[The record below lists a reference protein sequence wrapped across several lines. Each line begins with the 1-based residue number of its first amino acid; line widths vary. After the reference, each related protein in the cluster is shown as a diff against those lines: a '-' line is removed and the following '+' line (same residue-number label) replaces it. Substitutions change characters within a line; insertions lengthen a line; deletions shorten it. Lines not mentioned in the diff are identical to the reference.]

1 MLGSPR
7 GFALSRALARMGP
20 TRAHGPE
27 RQVGDLT
34 PPRRVDPSPGG
45 FTFRPVS
52 AETPAPEQH
61 EFKAEVAA
69 LLKLVTNSLYT
80 NSEIFLRELISN
92 AADALDKA
100 RFQALVDPTLTGT
113 DLPLEI
119 LVTAD
124 KQRGVLMLEDS
135 GIGMTR
141 EEASRNLG
149 TIAHSGTL
157 RYLEELRQARAE
169 GQITEASEVKL
180 IGQFG
185 VGFYSAFMVA
195 DEVVVTSLSGA
206 PGSEAVVWRS
216 SGDGNFTIVPG
227 QRAKRGTTIELHL
240 KGEAKEFLERWRLE
254 GLIKRYSNYVTHPI
268 KLALVDEQGER
279 KDEPKQVNAAAAI
292 WARSPSELSDDEYGE
307 FYKHVMGGFVMPG
320 DEPFARIHFS
330 ADAPIQFHALLYV
343 PGRAP
348 ADLFQEDRKA
358 LQLFARRVLVIENCD
373 TLLPQYLRF
382 VRGVVDSEDLP
393 LNVSRE
399 MLQENKSLAAIRRQL
414 TRKVLKQ
421 LADLAEQDADK
432 YAKLWAE
439 FGSVIK
445 EGLHLD
451 QGHRDEL
458 TKLLRWRSAGQADT
472 LLGLTQYVASMPEGQ
487 SVIYY
492 IAGPDEQALRNSPHL
507 EGIRAKGYDVLLM
520 SDPVDEWVL
529 QSLAEFE
536 GKEFRSVTQGEIE
549 REDDKQDDDDSSDEP
564 KDKPDEPSAIDPLLA
579 KAKAVL
585 GERVRSVKAS
595 KRLTESPSCLI
606 DAAGGLSR
614 NMERILR
621 LAQPGTKLG
630 SSARILELNPDH
642 AVVKAANTLAIEQP
656 DDPRL
661 VEWIETLH
669 DLAALAEGTIADP
682 AGTAKRFQ
690 RLLGQV
696 VAR

>member
-1 MLGSPR
+1 VSD
-7 GFALSRALARMGP
+7 
-20 TRAHGPE
+20 E
-27 RQVGDLT
+27 N
-34 PPRRVDPSPGG
+34 
-45 FTFRPVS
+45 PV
-52 AETPAPEQH
+52 PEQH

-100 RFQALVDPTLTGT
+100 RYEALVDPELTGKE
-113 DLPLEI
+113 LAPEMLI
-119 LVTAD
+119 TAD
-124 KQRGVLMLEDS
+124 KQRGVLILEDT

-141 EEASRNLG
+141 EDASRNLG

-157 RYLEELRQARAE
+157 RYLEEMRAARAE
-169 GQITEASEVKL
+169 GKLNEASELKL

-195 DEVVVTSLSGA
+195 DEVEVTSLSGK
-206 PGSEAVVWRS
+206 PGAEAVVWRS
-216 SGDGNFTIVPG
+216 RGDGSFTIEPG
-227 QRAKRGTTIELHL
+227 KREQRGTTIVLHL
-240 KGEAKEFLERWRLE
+240 KAEAKEFLDRWRLE
-254 GLIKRYSNYVTHPI
+254 GLVRRYSNYVMHPI
-268 KLALVDEQGER
+268 KLRLIDEQGES
-279 KDEPKQVNAAAAI
+279 KDEPKQVNAASAI
-292 WARSPSELSDDEYGE
+292 WARNPSELGETDYQE
-307 FYKHVMGGFVMPG
+307 FYKHVMGGFVLPG
-320 DEPFARIHFS
+320 DEPFARVHFS
-330 ADAPIQFHALLYV
+330 ADAPIQFHALLFV

-358 LQLFARRVLVIENCD
+358 LQLYARRVSVIENCD
-373 TLLPQYLRF
+373 SLLPQYLRF

-414 TRKVLKQ
+414 TRKVLKS

-439 FGSVIK
+439 FGTVIK

-451 QGHRDEL
+451 QGHRDDL
-458 TKLLRWRSAGQADT
+458 TKLLRWRSAGQADK
-472 LLGLTQYVASMPEGQ
+472 LLGLSEYVAAMPEGQ
-487 SVIYY
+487 PVIYY

-507 EGIRAKGYDVLLM
+507 EAVRGKGYDVLLM
-520 SDPVDEWVL
+520 SDAVDEWVL
-529 QSLAEFE
+529 QSMADFE
-536 GKEFRSVTQGEIE
+536 GKPFRSVTQGDLDNEQADD
-549 REDDKQDDDDSSDEP
+549 EDDESSDEP
-564 KDKPDEPSAIDPLLA
+564 KPDKADEPSPIDPLLA
-579 KAKAVL
+579 KAKQVL
-585 GERVRSVKAS
+585 GDRVRSVKAS

-630 SSARILELNPDH
+630 ATPRILELNPDH
-642 AVVKAANTLAIEQP
+642 GVVRAANLLAVENP
-656 DDPRL
+656 NDPRL
-661 VEWIETLH
+661 VDWIETLH
-669 DLAALAEGTIADP
+669 DLAALAEGTIADA

-690 RLLGQV
+690 KLLGQV
-696 VAR
+696 VGI

>member
-1 MLGSPR
+1 MN
-7 GFALSRALARMGP
+7 SRAGP
-20 TRAHGPE
+20 
-27 RQVGDLT
+27 DLT
-34 PPRRVDPSPGG
+34 AAPHNLPCG
-45 FTFRPVS
+45 PVS
-52 AETPAPEQH
+52 AETTAPEQH

-69 LLKLVTNSLYT
+69 LLNLVTNSLYT
-80 NSEIFLRELISN
+80 NNEIFLRELISN

-100 RFQALVDPTLTGT
+100 RFQALVDPELRGT
-113 DLPLEI
+113 ELPLEI
-119 LVTAD
+119 LITAD
-124 KQRGVLMLEDS
+124 KQRGVLTFEDS

-141 EEASRNLG
+141 EEAERNLG

-157 RYLEELRQARAE
+157 RYLDELRQARAA
-169 GQITEASEVKL
+169 GQVSETGELKL

-195 DEVVVTSLSGA
+195 DEVVVTTLSGK
-206 PGSEAVVWRS
+206 PGAEPVVWRS
-216 SGDGNFTIVPG
+216 RGDGSFTIAPG
-227 QRAKRGTTIELHL
+227 HRALRGTTIELHL
-240 KGEAKEFLERWRLE
+240 KPPTADKADAKEFLDRWRLE
-254 GLIKRYSNYVTHPI
+254 GLVRRYSNYVMHPI
-268 KLALVDEQGER
+268 RLRLVDDQGES
-279 KDEPKQVNAAAAI
+279 KDEVKQINAAAAI
-292 WARSPSELSDDEYGE
+292 WARSPSELADTDYQE
-307 FYKHVMGGFVMPG
+307 FYKHVMGGFVLPG
-320 DEPFARIHFS
+320 DEPFTRLHFS
-330 ADAPIQFHALLYV
+330 ADAPIQFHALLFV

-399 MLQENKSLAAIRRQL
+399 TLQENKSLAAIRRQL

-472 LLGLTQYVASMPEGQ
+472 LLALSSYVAAMPEGQ
-487 SVIYY
+487 QAIYY
-492 IAGPDEQALRNSPHL
+492 IAGPDEKALRNSPHL
-507 EGIRAKGYDVLLM
+507 EAVRAKGHDVLLM

-529 QSLAEFE
+529 QSLSEFE
-536 GKEFRSVTQGEIE
+536 GKPFRSVTQGDLE
-549 REDDKQDDDDSSDEP
+549 RTDDRPDDESDDESDKQV
-564 KDKPDEPSAIDPLLA
+564 DEPSPIDPLLV
-579 KAKAVL
+579 KARAVL

-630 SSARILELNPDH
+630 SSSRILELNPDH
-642 AVVKAANTLAIEQP
+642 GVVKAANLLAVSNPE
-656 DDPRL
+656 DPRL

-690 RLLGQV
+690 KLLGQV
-696 VAR
+696 VGL